1 MSHVRTNVEVQR
13 VGGGSLCND
22 AKTHADLLVG
32 LRLALLE
39 VCKVAHIVGE
49 LVVDVELVWVGVG
62 LLGGSERVDL
72 VGADL
77 EVLLGIVNDM
87 RL

>member
-1 MSHVRTNVEVQR
+1 VRTNVEVQR
-13 VGGGSLCND
+13 TRCGSLCDD
-22 AKTHADLLVG
+22 AKTHANLLVG
-32 LRLALLE
+32 FCLALCE

-49 LVVDVELVWVGVG
+49 LVVDVELVGVRVG

-77 EVLLGIVNDM
+77 EVLL
-87 RL
+87 

>member
-1 MSHVRTNVEVQR
+1 VQR
-13 VGGGSLCND
+13 AGGGALCDD

-39 VCKVAHIVGE
+39 VCKVAHIVCE
-49 LVVDVELVWVGVG
+49 LVVDVELVRVGVG
-62 LLGGSERVDL
+62 LLGCSERIDL

-77 EVLLGIVNDM
+77 EVLLGIVNERPWEHHDE
-87 RL
+87 RE